1 MASDDATGQNSR
13 STRPGQRK
21 ASLPTSSEPGA
32 LRLGSGGGGDNPLR
46 AQAVI
51 GGVIALVL
59 LAVPLYL
66 LRRPATQAAVV
77 AAATAPSAGG
87 FGGVVRDESAA
98 DADAGSGSSEVTL
111 GPVQRVRCGSSPR
124 TLAAEGSLCDALPS
138 LERALARAIEQNVE
152 CAPRTSKGGTLN
164 YVLEVDF
171 DRRHVSMFAGQSGS
185 WKGPQARTAARCVL
199 RQLPAVD
206 WERIDHQY
214 RYYAIA
220 ILGTYPAPDP
230 LEELPVFD

>member
-1 MASDDATGQNSR
+1 MASDDATGQRR
-13 STRPGQRK
+13 STRPGQR
-21 ASLPTSSEPGA
+21 PPSSSGGEPGA
-32 LRLGSGGGGDNPLR
+32 VRLGTSGGESPLR

-51 GGVIALVL
+51 GGVLALVL

-66 LRRPATQAAVV
+66 LRGPAPATPR
-77 AAATAPSAGG
+77 AAAPAAAPSTGG
-87 FGGVVRDESAA
+87 FGGVVRRAPAA
-98 DADAGSGSSEVTL
+98 DAGARSSEVTL

-124 TLAAEGSLCDALPS
+124 TLTAEGSLCDALPP
-138 LERALARAIEQNVE
+138 LERALGRAIEQNVE

-185 WKGPQARTAARCVL
+185 WRGPQARTAARCVL
-199 RQLPAVD
+199 RQMPPVD
-206 WERIDHQY
+206 WDGIEHQY

-220 ILGTYPAPDP
+220 IMGTYPAPDP

>member
-1 MASDDATGQNSR
+1 MASDETTGRSSR
-13 STRPGQRK
+13 SKGPGQREP
-21 ASLPTSSEPGA
+21 LPSYSASEPGA
-32 LRLGSGGGGDNPLR
+32 VRLGASGGGERPLR

-51 GGVIALVL
+51 AGMIALVL
-59 LAVPLYL
+59 FAVPLYL
-66 LRRPATQAAVV
+66 LRRPATPLV
-77 AAATAPSAGG
+77 AAPAPTSAPAARG
-87 FGGVVRDESAA
+87 FGGVVRDEASP
-98 DADAGSGSSEVTL
+98 DAGAGSPAVQLS
-111 GPVQRVRCGSSPR
+111 PVQRVRCGSSPR
-124 TLAAEGSLCDALPS
+124 TLAAEGSLCDALPP

-171 DRRHVSMFAGQSGS
+171 DRRQVSMFAGQSGS
-185 WKGPQARTAARCVL
+185 WRGPQARTAARCVL

-220 ILGTYPAPDP
+220 IMGTYPAPDP